1 MGEGIRKKLSVLLI
15 AAMFLGVVQSPM
27 IAHGSQDEAIVT
39 SPSEFQDALN
49 QGKSVITV
57 NGLITIGNKAE
68 ESGRMLPVTI
78 PGGTTIQG
86 TAGSILNCRC
96 PLQLAGDNVTF
107 RDIELTLESSDAL
120 GSVPHREIYL
130 AGHSLTLDNVKTYL
144 EGGANLGPFGG
155 TEEELLPTIYA
166 GGYPNTEVGDN
177 ASLTIQNSN
186 DKTNIQGIY
195 MGHGPGVH
203 KDVPYTGAA
212 TLRMDVKAAVRD
224 AVDTSM
230 NSQAEIIV
238 SGSANKYAKANQY
251 VGNENTVLTL
261 QGCEMPSAQLE
272 NIGNVVVAD
281 GAVMALK
288 STTLHNATLK
298 NGGCLNTKEASQV
311 QVTGDFTG
319 VSDPGEKRGVLV
331 LNQSG
336 SVVIHGKVTG
346 TTQFQTNHHLMPGA
360 ILANRQYIKAN
371 PANAVYRNF
380 VLAEKYFDDG
390 YRLNYRD
397 GAWIPCWKEDYVE
410 PEEEKPPVP
419 EPMPEV
425 SPTPQPTPT
434 PEPTPEVSP
443 TPEPTPTPEVSP
455 TPEPTPMPGVSPT
468 PEPTPT
474 PEVSPTP
481 EPTPTP
487 EVSPTPKPTPTPGVS
502 PTPQPT
508 VTPPVEEN
516 KPSERPPA
524 HAHKYESILE
534 RATFQKDGIKMKKCS
549 CGQVAEQQKIYQ
561 IQKVELS
568 ADRLAYNGKSRKPKV
583 KVLDRAGKVIGS
595 NQYQVAYQNNIHV
608 GYATATVR
616 FIGNYSGI
624 QKKTFVIEPKGTGI
638 SKIKA
643 KKKGFAVSWKRQN
656 SQITGYQIQY
666 STSKKFPKKSTKA
679 ATINSSRT
687 TTKIVS
693 KRKAKKKY
701 YVRIRTYKVVKW
713 NGKDTKVYSGWS
725 KVKSVKTKK

>member
-86 TAGSILNCRC
+86 TAGSTLNCRC

-107 RDIELTLESSDAL
+107 RNIELTLESSDAL

-212 TLRMDVKAAVRD
+212 TLRMDVKVAVRD

-319 VSDPGEKRGVLV
+319 VSDPGEKRGILV

-336 SVVIHGKVTG
+336 SVVIHGKITG
-346 TTQFQTNHHLMPGA
+346 TTQFQTNHHLMPGT
-360 ILANRQYIKAN
+360 ILANRQYIKAD

-419 EPMPEV
+419 EPTPEV
-425 SPTPQPTPT
+425 SPT

-443 TPEPTPTPEVSP
+443 TPEPTPTP
-455 TPEPTPMPGVSPT
+455 G
-468 PEPTPT
+468 
-474 PEVSPTP
+474 
-481 EPTPTP
+481 
-487 EVSPTPKPTPTPGVS
+487 VSPTPKPTPAPGVS

-524 HAHKYESILE
+524 HAHKYENILE

-638 SKIKA
+638 SKLKA
-643 KKKGFAVSWKRQN
+643 KKKGFVVSWKRQN

-693 KRKAKKKY
+693 KQKAKKKY
-701 YVRIRTYKVVKW
+701 YVRIRTYKDVKW

>member
-390 YRLNYRD
+390 YRLN
-397 GAWIPCWKEDYVE
+397 
-410 PEEEKPPVP
+410 
-419 EPMPEV
+419 
-425 SPTPQPTPT
+425 
-434 PEPTPEVSP
+434 
-443 TPEPTPTPEVSP
+443 
-455 TPEPTPMPGVSPT
+455 
-468 PEPTPT
+468 
-474 PEVSPTP
+474 
-481 EPTPTP
+481 
-487 EVSPTPKPTPTPGVS
+487 
-502 PTPQPT
+502 
-508 VTPPVEEN
+508 
-516 KPSERPPA
+516 
-524 HAHKYESILE
+524 
-534 RATFQKDGIKMKKCS
+534 
-549 CGQVAEQQKIYQ
+549 
-561 IQKVELS
+561 
-568 ADRLAYNGKSRKPKV
+568 
-583 KVLDRAGKVIGS
+583 
-595 NQYQVAYQNNIHV
+595 
-608 GYATATVR
+608 
-616 FIGNYSGI
+616 
-624 QKKTFVIEPKGTGI
+624 
-638 SKIKA
+638 
-643 KKKGFAVSWKRQN
+643 
-656 SQITGYQIQY
+656 
-666 STSKKFPKKSTKA
+666 
-679 ATINSSRT
+679 
-687 TTKIVS
+687 
-693 KRKAKKKY
+693 
-701 YVRIRTYKVVKW
+701 
-713 NGKDTKVYSGWS
+713 
-725 KVKSVKTKK
+725 

>member
-86 TAGSILNCRC
+86 TAGSTLNCRC

-107 RDIELTLESSDAL
+107 RNIELTLESSDAL

-212 TLRMDVKAAVRD
+212 TLRMDVKVAVRD

-319 VSDPGEKRGVLV
+319 VSDPGEKRGILV

-336 SVVIHGKVTG
+336 SVVIHGKITG
-346 TTQFQTNHHLMPGA
+346 TTQFQTNHHLMPGT
-360 ILANRQYIKAN
+360 ILANRQYIKAD

-419 EPMPEV
+419 EPTPEV
-425 SPTPQPTPT
+425 SPT

-443 TPEPTPTPEVSP
+443 TPEPTPTP
-455 TPEPTPMPGVSPT
+455 G
-468 PEPTPT
+468 
-474 PEVSPTP
+474 
-481 EPTPTP
+481 
-487 EVSPTPKPTPTPGVS
+487 VSPTPKPTPGVSPTPKPTPAPGVS

-524 HAHKYESILE
+524 HAHKYENILE

-638 SKIKA
+638 SKLKA
-643 KKKGFAVSWKRQN
+643 KKKGFVVSWKRQN

-693 KRKAKKKY
+693 KQKAKKKY
-701 YVRIRTYKVVKW
+701 YVRIRTYKDVKW

>member
-481 EPTPTP
+481 
-487 EVSPTPKPTPTPGVS
+487 KPTPTPGVS

>member
-86 TAGSILNCRC
+86 TAGSTLNCRC

-107 RDIELTLESSDAL
+107 RNIELTLESSDAL

-212 TLRMDVKAAVRD
+212 TLRMDVKVAVRD

-319 VSDPGEKRGVLV
+319 VSDPGEKRGILV

-336 SVVIHGKVTG
+336 SVVIHGKITG
-346 TTQFQTNHHLMPGA
+346 TTQFQTNHHLMPGT
-360 ILANRQYIKAN
+360 ILANRQYIKAD

-419 EPMPEV
+419 EPTPEV
-425 SPTPQPTPT
+425 SPT

-443 TPEPTPTPEVSP
+443 TPEPTPTP
-455 TPEPTPMPGVSPT
+455 GVSPT
-468 PEPTPT
+468 PKPTPTPT

-487 EVSPTPKPTPTPGVS
+487 GVSPTPKPTPGVSPTPKPTPAPGVS

-524 HAHKYESILE
+524 HAHKYENILE

-638 SKIKA
+638 SKLKA
-643 KKKGFAVSWKRQN
+643 KKKGFVVSWKRQN

-693 KRKAKKKY
+693 KQKAKKKY
-701 YVRIRTYKVVKW
+701 YVRIRTYKDVKW

>member
-86 TAGSILNCRC
+86 TAGSTLNCRC

-107 RDIELTLESSDAL
+107 RNIELTLESSDAL

-212 TLRMDVKAAVRD
+212 TLRMDVKVAVRD

-319 VSDPGEKRGVLV
+319 VSDPGEKRGILV

-336 SVVIHGKVTG
+336 SVVIHGKITG
-346 TTQFQTNHHLMPGA
+346 TTQFQTNHHLMPGT
-360 ILANRQYIKAN
+360 ILANRQYIKAD

-419 EPMPEV
+419 EP
-425 SPTPQPTPT
+425 
-434 PEPTPEVSP
+434 TPEVSP
-443 TPEPTPTPEVSP
+443 TPEPT
-455 TPEPTPMPGVSPT
+455 PGVSPT

-487 EVSPTPKPTPTPGVS
+487 GVSPTPKPTPGVSPTPKPTPAPGVS

-524 HAHKYESILE
+524 HAHKYENILE

-638 SKIKA
+638 SKLKA
-643 KKKGFAVSWKRQN
+643 KKKGFVVSWKRQN

-693 KRKAKKKY
+693 KQKAKKKY
-701 YVRIRTYKVVKW
+701 YVRIRTYKDVKW

>member
-39 SPSEFQDALN
+39 SPNEFQDALN

-419 EPMPEV
+419 EP
-425 SPTPQPTPT
+425 
-434 PEPTPEVSP
+434 TPEVSP
-443 TPEPTPTPEVSP
+443 TPEPT
-455 TPEPTPMPGVSPT
+455 
-468 PEPTPT
+468 
-474 PEVSPTP
+474 
-481 EPTPTP
+481 
-487 EVSPTPKPTPTPGVS
+487 
-502 PTPQPT
+502 
-508 VTPPVEEN
+508 VTPPVEGN